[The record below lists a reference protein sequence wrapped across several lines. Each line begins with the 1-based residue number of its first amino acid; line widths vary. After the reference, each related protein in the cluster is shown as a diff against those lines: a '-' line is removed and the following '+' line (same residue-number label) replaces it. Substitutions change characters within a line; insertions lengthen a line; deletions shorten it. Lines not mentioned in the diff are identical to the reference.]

1 MQEIGEPRTSIAK
14 GQTFKFEPEEQ
25 VFLSF
30 VGNQP
35 RRTAKEPFFAA
46 SIELITLEVEGGG
59 IAPEVTIDES
69 AEEGGGLNVVLLG
82 IIGGSIL
89 LVAVIIG
96 IIYLTVKA
104 KGS

>member
-1 MQEIGEPRTSIAK
+1 M
-14 GQTFKFEPEEQ
+14 
-25 VFLSF
+25 
-30 VGNQP
+30 
-35 RRTAKEPFFAA
+35 
-46 SIELITLEVEGGG
+46 ITLEVEGGG